1 MQRLYYIIF
10 RDESDIRE
18 SPLLVERNAM
28 KKTLSSADDSFT
40 PLMRQYQTIKR
51 AYPDAI
57 LFFRVGDFYE
67 MFFEDAEEAS
77 KILHIV
83 LTSRGKSKRG
93 APIPLCGVPYHA
105 ATGYIAKLLKAGRTV
120 ALCEQVE
127 DPQLAKGL
135 VRREVVRVY
144 TPGTLF
150 DHELL
155 SPKESNFL
163 VALALRAPAT
173 SLTTPQF
180 GIAALDLSTGEFVI
194 AEARPHHD
202 LNDCFDELIRLEPKE
217 CIYPDDLPQDV
228 RSALASLAIP
238 RCVPQDPRHFS
249 LETAQCLFREHF
261 SHLPDSHLRDLPTH
275 GIGLQA
281 AGGILS
287 YLRSTQPTLRHDHIQ
302 WPRLRSLEEEMYLDG
317 ITIRNLELIKPLS
330 ERHDGPTLASTLDYT
345 VTCMGGRL
353 LRQWIIRPL
362 VSASHIR
369 QRLNAVAEL
378 LQAVK
383 SRKELRELLHAVHDL
398 ERVNTRITLGVASPR
413 DLLALRDS
421 CQVLATVRGHLAALQ
436 APLFQTI
443 LQQWDSLD
451 DVISVIDTAIS
462 SDASYSSREGNII
475 KDGYHQ
481 EVDSLRAITREG
493 VTWLAELEK
502 RERTRTGIDSLKI
515 KFNQVFGYYIEV
527 TKPNLSKVPPEY
539 KRKQTLVNVERFTTP
554 ELSHLEDRMAGA
566 DQRLKTLEAALFAE
580 VQRLVAQSA
589 PRIQL
594 MASHLALLDVLL
606 SFAEC
611 AARNRYIRPDVDEG
625 GIIAIKAGRH
635 PVIEQTTLTSTF
647 IPNDTYLDLD
657 TSRFLLITGPNMAGK
672 STYLRQVALIVL
684 LAQIGSFVPA
694 EEARIGL
701 VDRIFTRV
709 GASDDL
715 SSGRSTFMVE
725 MTETARILH
734 SATSKSLI
742 LLDEVGRGTST
753 FDGLSIAWAVAEFLL
768 DRRHLGARTLFATH
782 YHEMT
787 RLADCRQGIKN
798 YTVLVKEQDDN
809 VLFLRKIVEGK
820 ADRSY
825 GIQVAKLAG
834 LPLEVVE
841 RAQEILSQLESGD
854 SATTCARIVSA
865 ESGPDSKPPDQ
876 QQYSSPHNLIL
887 EEVKQM
893 DLFSITPLEALNHLA
908 DIQRRLTSK

>member
-1 MQRLYYIIF
+1 MTRTFI
-10 RDESDIRE
+10 
-18 SPLLVERNAM
+18 SP
-28 KKTLSSADDSFT
+28 DDSLT

-51 AYPDAI
+51 AYPDAL

-67 MFFEDAEEAS
+67 LFFDDAEEAS

-83 LTSRGKSKRG
+83 LTSRGKSKSG

-105 ATGYIAKLLKAGRTV
+105 ATGYIAKLLKAGKTI

-127 DPQLAKGL
+127 DPQQAKGL

-150 DHELL
+150 DNELL
-155 SPKESNFL
+155 APKESNFL
-163 VALALRAPAT
+163 VAVAISALETPRA
-173 SLTTPQF
+173 TPLF

-194 AEARPHHD
+194 VEARPHHD

-217 CIYPDDLPQDV
+217 CIYPSDLPQDV
-228 RSALASLAIP
+228 RAMLTSLAIP
-238 RCVPQDPRHFS
+238 RCVPQEPSRFS
-249 LETAQCLFREHF
+249 METARCLFREHF
-261 SHLPDSHLRDLPTH
+261 SYFPDSHSRDLPTR

-281 AGGILS
+281 AGAVLN
-287 YLRSTQPTLRHDHIQ
+287 YLRSTQPALRHHHIQ
-302 WPRLRSLEEEMYLDG
+302 WPRLRSLEEEMYLDSV
-317 ITIRNLELIKPLS
+317 TIRNLELIKPLN
-330 ERHDGPTLASTLDYT
+330 ERQEGPTLASTLDDT
-345 VTCMGGRL
+345 VTCMGARL

-362 VSASHIR
+362 VNVTRIR
-369 QRLNAVAEL
+369 QRLTAVAEL
-378 LQAVK
+378 VRAIKIREELRHLLQAIY
-383 SRKELRELLHAVHDL
+383 DL
-398 ERVNTRITLGVASPR
+398 ERLSTRITLGVASPR

-421 CQVLATVRGHLAALQ
+421 CQSLSTMRRHLADLQ
-436 APLFQTI
+436 ASLFQTI

-451 DVISVIDTAIS
+451 DVMSIIDEAIS
-462 SDASYSSREGNII
+462 PDAPFSTREGNII

-481 EVDSLRAITREG
+481 EIDSLRTIVREG
-493 VTWLAELEK
+493 VTWVAELEQ
-502 RERTRTGIDSLKI
+502 RERMRTGIDSLKI

-527 TKPNLSKVPPEY
+527 TKPNLPKVPPEY
-539 KRKQTLVNVERFTTP
+539 KRKQTLVNVERFTMP

-566 DQRLKTLEAALFAE
+566 DQRLKTLEATVFAD
-580 VQRLVAQSA
+580 VQRLVARSA
-589 PRIQL
+589 ARIQR
-594 MASHLALLDVLL
+594 MAGHVAVLDVLL

-611 AARNRYIRPDVDEG
+611 ASRNRYVQPEVDEG
-625 GIIAIKAGRH
+625 GIIAVKAGRH

-647 IPNDTYLDLD
+647 IPNDLYLDLD
-657 TSRFLLITGPNMAGK
+657 AHRFLLITGPNMAGK
-672 STYLRQVALIVL
+672 STYLRQAALIVL

-694 EEARIGL
+694 DEACIGL

-725 MTETARILH
+725 MSETARILH
-734 SATSKSLI
+734 AATSKSLI

-753 FDGLSIAWAVAEFLL
+753 FDGLSIAWAVAEYLL
-768 DRRHLGARTLFATH
+768 DRRHVGARTLFATH

-787 RLADCRQGIKN
+787 RLADVHQGIKN
-798 YTVLVKEQDDN
+798 YTVLVKEQDDK

-834 LPLEVVE
+834 LPPKVIE
-841 RAQEILSQLESGD
+841 RAQEILHHLESED
-854 SATTCARIVSA
+854 SSSNRSPIDNHPEKDSSAR
-865 ESGPDSKPPDQ
+865 EKLKNP
-876 QQYSSPHNLIL
+876 SPHTIL

-893 DLFSITPLEALNHLA
+893 DLFSITPLETLNHLA
-908 DIQRRLTSK
+908 DIQRRLTSS